1 MPAISAKLP
10 PKSAYRSV
18 GALIK
23 VDADGSA
30 QYLPVPTEDE
40 MRGTNW
46 LERLS
51 GFVLAG
57 LFLLALTVVSGSATA
72 QTSGTWSTTGSLN
85 IERTRPTATLLAN
98 GEVLV
103 VGGEDSAGVLT
114 SAEVY
119 NPSTGMWSTAGTLA
133 TPRLNHTATL
143 LPNGQVLVAGGN
155 PGTGYTASA
164 ELYNPSTG
172 KWSMTG
178 SMTVPRAFAG
188 AALLAN
194 GEVLVAGGSNLDGT
208 SGNSSELYNPSTGKW
223 TATGAMPIANSAPT
237 ALLQNGLVLV
247 AGGDYGEVYNPAT
260 GTWTATSRLY
270 YTGATGVSIAALN
283 NGDALL
289 FGNHLPS
296 YTGQFYSPA
305 TNTWSRTTSQPGSDF
320 GPLVALTNGE
330 VLLAGGGTVYSGKST
345 PTTRAA
351 LYNPATNTWTITGGL
366 KVASNPAAVRL
377 QNGKVLAVGATDV
390 EIYTPGP

>member
-1 MPAISAKLP
+1 
-10 PKSAYRSV
+10 
-18 GALIK
+18 
-23 VDADGSA
+23 
-30 QYLPVPTEDE
+30 